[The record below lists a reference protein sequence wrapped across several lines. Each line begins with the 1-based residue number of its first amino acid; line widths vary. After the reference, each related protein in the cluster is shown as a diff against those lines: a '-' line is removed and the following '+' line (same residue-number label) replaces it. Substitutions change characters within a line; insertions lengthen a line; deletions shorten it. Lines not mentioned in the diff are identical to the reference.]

1 MSVPNRS
8 SSLASEANLHAPL
21 ATLIIGVTGN
31 SDPEGYDAKVVNPL
45 EQAPSIKKIY
55 LRVWQLLDWVFGM
68 ETKSPLGLP
77 SEELMKLGIDSGDA
91 DLCQTKSDPRTR
103 NECEFVSGKL
113 IKFNACWKPLGIE
126 QTPVVLLSSISP
138 GIDTIVAEVF
148 LDYKQSNP
156 DRSVFVRVP
165 LPFPKEILERCSS
178 YKKTEDKWR
187 LRSLLERLRQQ
198 PGWDEQRDLFCVKID
213 RDWEPLR
220 RNPQESSATS
230 TDNPTCEAED
240 SLAEPLSPEADL
252 ESKIVFN
259 GELKPRR
266 HLRYRA
272 AGECI
277 ASLSHLLLAI
287 YDHHFDH
294 QGNQVDGFKKPLSP
308 FEPGTWAIV
317 EAKRRGLSWELLA
330 TSNNFSWADNGPV
343 LRLGIERTK
352 RTALPANGPVPSK
365 ALHSPE
371 VWSFLQPYDLEPR
384 DEHLADGQKQAIWQ
398 ASGDFVFRRIIDLQ
412 ETYNKETA
420 IQWMP
425 KDQQVAGESE
435 LIDMLV
441 PRSEGK
447 TPEERREKLTE
458 FLGSAWFELASLG
471 QAASVRRCSGDLAN
485 KVYEPKRFKVLLS
498 LIFLVFIAALCLG
511 MFEHWHR
518 AEHNG
523 DEHSVLWNS
532 TEALTALVNYLP
544 AGNSGTDAA
553 EAWIRAGLLSVTII
567 TLSISGIW
575 FIVYN
580 RKRIEEK
587 RYDYRALAEALRVQI
602 YWSVAGLNRS
612 VAHDYMQRQKDE
624 LNWIRYV
631 ASEVSFP
638 LDRWPAFFKNLSNH
652 QQNKL
657 LSYVQTMWIGGQIS
671 NATKKCT
678 GLSHKLHLTHVL
690 CWGLAWAGLIQLPLM
705 LVCQV
710 NIDFA
715 SWLNGNHWWLTK
727 ILFLASFVG
736 LLILAAFGLE
746 LAIHSNKWLKPY
758 VPNWVMHVLHLVDE
772 HFGEHEESIA
782 DPHLGRKIISS
793 LVHYWQLAGVALFFG
808 ALAFEMSFH
817 LPELGK
823 NFPDRSNWWIINT
836 GTCLLSGALT
846 LAWQERRFYAEE
858 YRNYCSMRILYKS
871 ADRRLELILTEL
883 GSPAHIDSTD
893 WTRRRLVAEAQDI
906 FYQVGCEALSEN
918 AEWLI
923 GHRARPL
930 ELFMAG

>member
-1 MSVPNRS
+1 
-8 SSLASEANLHAPL
+8 
-21 ATLIIGVTGN
+21 
-31 SDPEGYDAKVVNPL
+31 
-45 EQAPSIKKIY
+45 
-55 LRVWQLLDWVFGM
+55 
-68 ETKSPLGLP
+68 
-77 SEELMKLGIDSGDA
+77 
-91 DLCQTKSDPRTR
+91 
-103 NECEFVSGKL
+103 
-113 IKFNACWKPLGIE
+113 
-126 QTPVVLLSSISP
+126 
-138 GIDTIVAEVF
+138 
-148 LDYKQSNP
+148 
-156 DRSVFVRVP
+156 
-165 LPFPKEILERCSS
+165 
-178 YKKTEDKWR
+178 
-187 LRSLLERLRQQ
+187 
-198 PGWDEQRDLFCVKID
+198 
-213 RDWEPLR
+213 
-220 RNPQESSATS
+220 
-230 TDNPTCEAED
+230 
-240 SLAEPLSPEADL
+240 
-252 ESKIVFN
+252 
-259 GELKPRR
+259 
-266 HLRYRA
+266 
-272 AGECI
+272 
-277 ASLSHLLLAI
+277 
-287 YDHHFDH
+287 
-294 QGNQVDGFKKPLSP
+294 
-308 FEPGTWAIV
+308 
-317 EAKRRGLSWELLA
+317 
-330 TSNNFSWADNGPV
+330 
-343 LRLGIERTK
+343 
-352 RTALPANGPVPSK
+352 
-365 ALHSPE
+365 
-371 VWSFLQPYDLEPR
+371 
-384 DEHLADGQKQAIWQ
+384 
-398 ASGDFVFRRIIDLQ
+398 
-412 ETYNKETA
+412 
-420 IQWMP
+420 
-425 KDQQVAGESE
+425 
-435 LIDMLV
+435 
-441 PRSEGK
+441 
-447 TPEERREKLTE
+447 
-458 FLGSAWFELASLG
+458 
-471 QAASVRRCSGDLAN
+471 
-485 KVYEPKRFKVLLS
+485 LS

-518 AEHNG
+518 GEHNS
-523 DEHSVLWNS
+523 DKHSVLWNS
-532 TEALTALVNYLP
+532 TEALTVLVNYLP
-544 AGNSGTDAA
+544 AGNSGTDDA

-727 ILFLASFVG
+727 ILFLAGFVG
-736 LLILAAFGLE
+736 LLIFAAFGLE

-883 GSPAHIDSTD
+883 DSLAHIDSTD

>member
-220 RNPQESSATS
+220 HNPQESSATS

-259 GELKPRR
+259 GELKSRR

-352 RTALPANGPVPSK
+352 RKALPANGPVPSK

-384 DEHLADGQKQAIWQ
+384 DEHLTDGQKQAIWQ

-458 FLGSAWFELASLG
+458 FLGPAWLELASLG

-523 DEHSVLWNS
+523 NEHSVLWNS

-544 AGNSGTDAA
+544 AGNSGTDTA

-638 LDRWPAFFKNLSNH
+638 LDRWPAFFENLSNH

-736 LLILAAFGLE
+736 LLILAAFGME
-746 LAIHSNKWLKPY
+746 LAIHSNRWLKPY

-772 HFGEHEESIA
+772 HFGEHEKSIA

-883 GSPAHIDSTD
+883 GSPAHIDSSD
-893 WTRRRLVAEAQDI
+893 WARRRLVAEAQDI